1 MEKRRAYHR
10 GYYRLTLRHGPFRQP
25 KRLRGRRRAADV
37 RIPFTAQ
44 DFARKRD
51 RIIETAEI
59 SLELRQRMMVSNARR
74 AGAAVIRS
82 REMRVRKCPC
92 AGTLPLASKNTSP
105 FPRTSS
111 E

>member
-1 MEKRRAYHR
+1 MEKRRAYHG
-10 GYYRLTLRHGPFRQP
+10 GYYRLTLRHGPFRP
-25 KRLRGRRRAADV
+25 KRLRARRRAADV

-59 SLELRQRMMVSNARR
+59 LLELRQRMMVSNARR

-82 REMRVRKCPC
+82 RRRGKH
-92 AGTLPLASKNTSP
+92 TLLEIDGERCGPIYPDSQVP
-105 FPRTSS
+105 VCDF
-111 E
+111 